1 MSENKL
7 LEVRLSK
14 GFSQEELAELIG
26 MDQSS
31 YSRREKGLKKISD
44 TEWTKI
50 AKELGVKKEDLYE
63 TSNQSTKVNNSANV
77 YSFNLPNFIIEYIES
92 LKNEN
97 TALREKLKKIE
108 SKKIESKK
116 F

>member
-1 MSENKL
+1 MPENKL
-7 LEVRLSK
+7 LKVRLNK
-14 GFSQEELAELIG
+14 GFSQEELAESIG

-50 AKELGVKKEDLYE
+50 AKELGVKKEDIYE
-63 TSNQSTKVNNSANV
+63 TSNQNTKVNNSANIH
-77 YSFNLPNFIIEYIES
+77 YFNMPDFILEHIES

-97 TALREKLKKIE
+97 TALKEKLKKLNH
-108 SKKIESKK
+108 KKLI
-116 F
+116 

>member
-14 GFSQEELAELIG
+14 EFSQEELAELIG

-50 AKELGVKKEDLYE
+50 AKELGVNLEDIYE
-63 TSNQSTKVNNSANV
+63 KSNQNTKVNNSANTNYLYV
-77 YSFNLPNFIIEYIES
+77 PDFILGHIEL

-108 SKKIESKK
+108 SKKL
-116 F
+116 

>member
-7 LEVRLSK
+7 LKVRLSK
-14 GFSQEELAELIG
+14 GLSQEKLAELIG

-44 TEWTKI
+44 TEWTRI
-50 AKELGVKKEDLYE
+50 AKELGVKKEDIYE
-63 TSNQSTKVNNSANV
+63 ISNQNTKGNNTSNI
-77 YSFNLPNFIIEYIES
+77 YSFNMPDFILEYIEV

-97 TALREKLKKIE
+97 TALREKLKKL
-108 SKKIESKK
+108 
-116 F
+116 